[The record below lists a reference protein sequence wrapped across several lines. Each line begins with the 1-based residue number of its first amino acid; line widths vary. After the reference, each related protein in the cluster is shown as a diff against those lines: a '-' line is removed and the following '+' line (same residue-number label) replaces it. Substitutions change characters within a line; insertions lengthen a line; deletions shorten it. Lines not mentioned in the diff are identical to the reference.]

1 MTPHLTRE
9 QILNRLE
16 QLNENRPYAAMYSS
30 VFGGIVT
37 DRAMMLIPIDEHMVH
52 RGDGIFEAVRSTAKG
67 FYLLREHLERLERSA
82 AMIDLRLPMPA
93 AEIAAIAG
101 DLHRISKLDR
111 GILRIFVGR
120 GPGDFSPNPYNT
132 IASQLYMVMT
142 RQAPTQEEK
151 YERGSRL
158 CFSNVAVK
166 PGLFSRVKSCNYLPN
181 VMMKKESVDRG
192 FDYAINRTE
201 DGRIAEGP
209 TENILVWTKMGDLIA
224 PNFDYT
230 LRGTTL
236 VRVMDLARKEF
247 LAGARNVADGKHGES
262 IDRHGREP
270 NVRSIQTADLRD
282 EDLISARE
290 VMMVGTTTEVI
301 SVIQIEDH
309 TIADG
314 RVGPLARRLRE
325 LLRHD
330 VEMTATGDFGLT
342 V

>member
-93 AEIAAIAG
+93 GEIAAIAS

-247 LAGARNVADGKHGES
+247 LVGARNVADGKPLEL
-262 IDRHGREP
+262 
-270 NVRSIQTADLRD
+270 NVRAIQTADLRD
-282 EDLISARE
+282 EDLILARE
-290 VMMVGTTTEVI
+290 VMMVGTTTEVMP
-301 SVIQIEDH
+301 VIQIEDH

-314 RVGPLARRLRE
+314 RVGPIARRLRE